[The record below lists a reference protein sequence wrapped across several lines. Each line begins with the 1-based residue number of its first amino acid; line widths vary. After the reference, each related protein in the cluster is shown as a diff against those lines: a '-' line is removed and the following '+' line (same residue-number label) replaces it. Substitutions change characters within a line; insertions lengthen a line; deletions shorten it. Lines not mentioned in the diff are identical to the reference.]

1 MQPNPND
8 SFTGGPLRSLA
19 RRRTCRTKR
28 LSSFDRKGGN
38 ADFIVI
44 QPGETAVLGEIAG
57 AGCITHIWMTSTSQ
71 EAAYLRRLV
80 LRMWW
85 DGESMPSV
93 EVPLG
98 DFFGVGHAQTVT
110 FASLPLQMSPQDG
123 RSFNCWF
130 PMPFADGARIE
141 VSSECSD
148 HESILYFHIDY
159 EQHARLPD
167 DILRFHAQW
176 RCEHPTTAT
185 LPLRDDNFDEWYG
198 GEFNADGS
206 ENYVILETEGAGHYV
221 GCSLNIFNGHP
232 DARYSWY
239 GEGDE
244 MIFIDGEGWPPSI
257 HGTGTEDYAGS
268 AWSPTQPFSA
278 PYHGLPLAGGEN
290 YRGCSTLYRFHIED
304 PIVFEQSIRVTIEHG
319 HANHRADDVSSTA
332 YWYQTEPHATFP
344 ALPAVETRL
353 PRSEA

>member
-1 MQPNPND
+1 MSHEHDQLI
-8 SFTGGPLRSLA
+8 GGPLRSLA
-19 RRRTCRTKR
+19 RRRTCRSKR
-28 LSSFDRKGGN
+28 LSSYDRTGGN

-44 QPGETAVLGEIAG
+44 KPGERAELGTIPG

-71 EAAYLRRLV
+71 EPAWLRRLV

-85 DGESMPSV
+85 DGEAEPSV
-93 EVPLG
+93 QVPLG
-98 DFFGVGHAQTVT
+98 DFFGVGHGRTVT

-123 RSFNCWF
+123 ASLNCWF
-130 PMPFADGARIE
+130 PMPFANGARIE
-141 VSSECSD
+141 VASD
-148 HESILYFHIDY
+148 CTEHEAILYFHIDY
-159 EQHARLPD
+159 EQHDRLPTD
-167 DILRFHAQW
+167 LLRFHVQW
-176 RCEHPTTAT
+176 RRENPTVST
-185 LPLRDDNFDEWYG
+185 LPLRDDTFDEWYG
-198 GEFNADGS
+198 GGQNVSGD
-206 ENYVILETEGAGHYV
+206 ENYVILEATGAGHYV
-221 GCSLNIFNGHP
+221 GCSLSIFNGHP

-257 HGTGTEDYAGS
+257 HGTGTEDYTGS

-290 YRGCSTLYRFHIED
+290 FRGASTLYRFHIED

-332 YWYQTEPHATFP
+332 YWYQAEPHAAFP
-344 ALPAVETRL
+344 PLPPVAERL
-353 PRSEA
+353 PHDDTQ